1 VSGQATVSVGY
12 SFKTTTGTFAARNSS
27 YTPETYVASIPLPM
41 QSLPNAKQLPRSPL
55 DVFPEIVEVRGQRVL
70 LDETLAELYGVSTR
84 TFNQAVRRNR
94 QRFPSDFL
102 LEVDA
107 EEWEIL
113 RSQIVTLSLRRGQ
126 HRKYLPLAFTEHGA
140 IMAAT
145 ILNSPRAIQMSV
157 YVVRAFVR
165 FRHSLSTNKD
175 LARELDVLKRS
186 VATLDSDTRRQ
197 FDVVYEAIL
206 GLMAP
211 ARQQ

>member
-1 VSGQATVSVGY
+1 
-12 SFKTTTGTFAARNSS
+12 
-27 YTPETYVASIPLPM
+27 M
-41 QSLPNAKQLPRSPL
+41 QRQLPRSPL

-70 LDETLAELYGVSTR
+70 LDEALAELYGVSTR

-113 RSQIVTLSLRRGQ
+113 RSQIVTLSLGRGQ

-165 FRHSLSTNKD
+165 FRQSLSTNKD
-175 LARELDVLKRS
+175 LARELDALKRS
-186 VATLDSDTRRQ
+186 VATLDADTRRQ

-211 ARQQ
+211 TPQQ